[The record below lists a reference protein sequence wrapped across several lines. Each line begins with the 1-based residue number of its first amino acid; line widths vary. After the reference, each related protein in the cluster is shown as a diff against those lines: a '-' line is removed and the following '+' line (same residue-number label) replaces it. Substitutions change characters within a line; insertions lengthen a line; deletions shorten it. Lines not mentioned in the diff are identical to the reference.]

1 MAQKLTDDKKGNS
14 TGFGRVDVTPPP
26 YWIMTLLPHAPP
38 GSEATLMPNPG
49 PGQVPAAHTAPPAAL
64 PEMGDRRATVSAGPN
79 PSDGNLWSMPPE
91 FHLSWT
97 S

>member
-1 MAQKLTDDKKGNS
+1 MIKQEILQDLDGDDLTPS
-14 TGFGRVDVTPPP
+14 PIVDNDSLPPS
-26 YWIMTLLPHAPP
+26 APP
-38 GSEATLMPNPG
+38 GLEATLMPNPG